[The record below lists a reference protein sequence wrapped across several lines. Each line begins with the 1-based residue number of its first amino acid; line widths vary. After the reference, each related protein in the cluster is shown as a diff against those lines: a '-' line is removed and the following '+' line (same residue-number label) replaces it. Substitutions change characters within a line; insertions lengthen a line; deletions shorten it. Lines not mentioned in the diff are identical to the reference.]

1 MKTNLK
7 PLSSIKKLVFEFLS
21 VSFAVFIALMAN
33 QWRDNYNNDKLAK
46 QSINN
51 IQEEIV
57 DNKDVI
63 LKSITEHKQLLVFV
77 DSIMP
82 LINDDDIDSDSDST
96 IAVSFKLLNST
107 SWQTAQLTQSISYM
121 DLNLVN
127 KISKIYIYQEYYQ
140 EIIKDFILKNL
151 VQKNVNIEYMEYIQN
166 LLISIVPI
174 EETLND
180 NYDKL
185 LESISLLN
193 NKKTKA

>member
-1 MKTNLK
+1 MKPNLK
-7 PLSSIKKLVFEFLS
+7 SLSPIKKLVFEFLS
-21 VSFAVFIALMAN
+21 VSFAVFLALMAN

-51 IQEEIV
+51 IQDEII

-63 LKSITEHKQLLVFV
+63 LKTITEHKQLLVLV

-82 LINDDDIDSDSDST
+82 LINDDFNNDSDST
-96 IAVSFKLLNST
+96 IEVSFKLLNST

-121 DLNLVN
+121 DINMVN

-151 VQKNVNIEYMEYIQN
+151 VQKNVNKEYMEYIQN

-174 EETLND
+174 EETLIV

-193 NKKTKA
+193 NKKA